1 MLKGKASEHMSK
13 SKTKGDNLPSL
24 QLAIVLHLAKSE
36 PQTINETVT
45 SIEKSYKPAWIAFK
59 SLEKKKL
66 IWKTDVKEYRGR
78 KYERYWLT
86 AKGMIISILEGA
98 DRVVILEE
106 SKRLFPDVKILHCFL
121 ELLEHLNPMV
131 LRLGLNVVE
140 KKGDIDF
147 VGLMTILISDT
158 ASESDAERMK
168 RIVGVL
174 KHYPEMYEQAKILI
188 EHMIEQLKQLISD

>member
-1 MLKGKASEHMSK
+1 MSKENGSEHMSK
-13 SKTKGDNLPSL
+13 PKKKGDNLPSL
-24 QLAIVLHLAKSE
+24 QLAIVLHLAKSK

-45 SIEKSYKPAWIAFK
+45 SIEKSYKPTWVAFK

-66 IWKTDVKEYRGR
+66 IWKTDAKEYRGR
-78 KYERYWLT
+78 KYPRYWLT
-86 AKGMIISILEGA
+86 AKGIIISILEGA
-98 DRVVILEE
+98 DRVLILEE
-106 SKRLFPDVKILHCFL
+106 SKRLFPDVQILHCFL

-140 KKGDIDF
+140 KKGDMNF

-158 ASESDAERMK
+158 TSENDDERMQK
-168 RIVGVL
+168 IVAVL
-174 KHYPEMYEQAKILI
+174 KHYPEMYAQAKILI